1 MIVKKSSGEYK
12 PKFNILFIGTLQCLA
27 TLGRVLFELMDT
39 NSSSASLEMS
49 LDLLVARASL
59 DMELRQQLLGN
70 PEACCIANGV
80 CLPEGTRVVFTTAD
94 TPLIIKEIPL
104 TGEDSSSIERIEL
117 TDRQLATSGL
127 NMATEATETNTT
139 TVAEAEVDVGVGV
152 SVVAVVAAVVT

>member
-139 TVAEAEVDVGVGV
+139 TVAEGEIDVVA
-152 SVVAVVAAVVT
+152 VAVVAAVVT

>member
-1 MIVKKSSGEYK
+1 MIVKKSSSEYK

-27 TLGRVLFELMDT
+27 MLKGVLFELMDT

-80 CLPEGTRVVFTTAD
+80 CLPEGTRVVFTTANS
-94 TPLIIKEIPL
+94 PLIIKEIPL

-117 TDRQLATSGL
+117 TDKQLATSGL

-139 TVAEAEVDVGVGV
+139 TTAEAEVDVGVGV

>member
-1 MIVKKSSGEYK
+1 
-12 PKFNILFIGTLQCLA
+12 
-27 TLGRVLFELMDT
+27 MDT

>member
-1 MIVKKSSGEYK
+1 MLKG
-12 PKFNILFIGTLQCLA
+12 
-27 TLGRVLFELMDT
+27 VLFELMDT

-127 NMATEATETNTT
+127 NMATESTETNTT
-139 TVAEAEVDVGVGV
+139 TVAEGEIDVVA
-152 SVVAVVAAVVT
+152 VAVVAAVVT

>member
-1 MIVKKSSGEYK
+1 MLKG
-12 PKFNILFIGTLQCLA
+12 
-27 TLGRVLFELMDT
+27 VLFELMET

-80 CLPEGTRVVFTTAD
+80 SIPEGTRVVFTTANS
-94 TPLIIKEIPL
+94 PLIIKEIPV

-117 TDRQLATSGL
+117 TDKQLATSGL
-127 NMATEATETNTT
+127 NMASEAVDTNTT
-139 TVAEAEVDVGVGV
+139 AAAEAEVDVAVGAV
-152 SVVAVVAAVVT
+152 VVAVAAAVVT

>member
-127 NMATEATETNTT
+127 NMATESTETNTT
-139 TVAEAEVDVGVGV
+139 TVAEGEIDVVA
-152 SVVAVVAAVVT
+152 VAVVAAVVT

>member
-1 MIVKKSSGEYK
+1 MIVKKSSGENK
-12 PKFNILFIGTLQCLA
+12 PKFNNLFIGTLHCLA
-27 TLGRVLFELMDT
+27 TLKRVLFELMDT

-59 DMELRQQLLGN
+59 DMELRQQLLSN

-80 CLPEGTRVVFTTAD
+80 CLPEGTRIVFTTTDA
-94 TPLIIKEIPL
+94 PLIIKEIPL

-139 TVAEAEVDVGVGV
+139 TVAEAEVDVAVGV
-152 SVVAVVAAVVT
+152 SVVAVAAAVVT